1 MINIHPASCP
11 VPIKFVL
18 QLSIHVLAG
27 FIQDILNTCLNVLND
42 LVFETEVVVV
52 AEVQVEPL
60 EEVILLIELDVLI
73 NIRMVAAVTRHVPTT
88 DAVALFLP
96 PERVPQLLEDG
107 DSSRDP
113 RAGGAGRPHGGL
125 PRAAHAGPGTM
136 ECRQCGVSPVSDHK
150 DVVTGAQWPALNRS
164 LSVAATNILWL

>member
-27 FIQDILNTCLNVLND
+27 FIQDILTRLNVLYD

-60 EEVILLIELDVLI
+60 EEVILLIELNILI
-73 NIRMVAAVTRHVPTT
+73 NIRVVATVTRHVTTT

-96 PERVPQLLEDG
+96 PE
-107 DSSRDP
+107 
-113 RAGGAGRPHGGL
+113 
-125 PRAAHAGPGTM
+125 
-136 ECRQCGVSPVSDHK
+136 
-150 DVVTGAQWPALNRS
+150 
-164 LSVAATNILWL
+164 